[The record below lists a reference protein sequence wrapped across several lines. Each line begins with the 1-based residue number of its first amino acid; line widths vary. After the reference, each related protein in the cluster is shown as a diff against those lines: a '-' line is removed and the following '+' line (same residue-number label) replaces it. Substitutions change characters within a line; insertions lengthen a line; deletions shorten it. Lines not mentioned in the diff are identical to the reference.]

1 LPRELGPLIRTY
13 VNYLLLSRFAP
24 TGLQLRTRLG
34 EIFAAAHSEAESA
47 RAPTRGVFK
56 GTRSDDESLSP
67 NREIERT
74 LASESLRRV
83 ERSRTNGRETRP
95 RESRTCPEP
104 AAAYLLISIYL
115 PCLSI
120 ERRYLAWAHVPS
132 RDGNPHNDDAA
143 ATMHTRER
151 ARSSFRTPS
160 LQRRSE
166 RRTHLIPPRTT
177 ERTPEYESTA
187 TR

>member
-1 LPRELGPLIRTY
+1 VYRLPRELGPLIRTY

-47 RAPTRGVFK
+47 QAPTRGVFK

-74 LASESLRRV
+74 FASESLRRV
-83 ERSRTNGRETRP
+83 RDSRANGRETRP

-104 AAAYLLISIYL
+104 AAAEQPTYLSLSTYLTSRSSDDISRGPTCHRAMEIHTTTMQRRCTL
-115 PCLSI
+115 ASEPGPRFALHPCS
-120 ERRYLAWAHVPS
+120 EEA
-132 RDGNPHNDDAA
+132 RDG
-143 ATMHTRER
+143 HT
-151 ARSSFRTPS
+151 
-160 LQRRSE
+160 
-166 RRTHLIPPRTT
+166 
-177 ERTPEYESTA
+177 
-187 TR
+187 